1 LFVRDLDAPEAT
13 LLSGTEGARSPF
25 FSPDGRWIG
34 FFSQG
39 KLKKVLAAGGGLQ
52 TVADASIGLGGSWSA
67 DDTIYFAPF
76 NTSGIW
82 KVSANGG
89 TPEEFTHVDR
99 SRDEVSHR
107 WPQILADR
115 KRCCSL
121 CDRAGLG
128 RETSRG

>member
-1 LFVRDLDAPEAT
+1 M
-13 LLSGTEGARSPF
+13 
-25 FSPDGRWIG
+25 
-34 FFSQG
+34 
-39 KLKKVLAAGGGLQ
+39 
-52 TVADASIGLGGSWSA
+52 ADASIGLGGSWSA

-89 TPEEFTHVDR
+89 TPEEFTHIDR

-115 KRCCSL
+115 NTLLFTVWTGPGWDEKHLEVQVGDRGEHRRLVPGASTGATFQPATCSIP
-121 CDRAGLG
+121 RP
-128 RETSRG
+128 TT